1 MGLAQAP
8 ANAAEMG
15 KLRGLD
21 SPILVAQPADR
32 TSVAEPL
39 AAAASPASNGAAELP
54 VKITVPTKR
63 RVKPREVLTS
73 LPIGWMLG
81 MRDMKVKY
89 KQSALGPL
97 WLVLQPLGLLLAVTV
112 AFSAVTSVSTGD
124 VPYVVFALVGL
135 AVWTY
140 VYMTFSASTM
150 TMPSNQLVVRRS
162 PCPRVALVSG
172 TLIAVLPPMGV
183 VLGISV
189 VAAAISG
196 HLAIQALL
204 MPVMIAWLVAFMW
217 GVALLTSSLSAR
229 FRDVVAFAPLV
240 LQAGIFLTPVGYP
253 LSTNDTLSH
262 VLAFNPVSG
271 LIEAW
276 RWSLLGMSP
285 SMFAIEVS
293 IAMTL
298 GLLMFSWYVF
308 GRMEPRFADYI

>member
-1 MGLAQAP
+1 
-8 ANAAEMG
+8 
-15 KLRGLD
+15 
-21 SPILVAQPADR
+21 
-32 TSVAEPL
+32 
-39 AAAASPASNGAAELP
+39 
-54 VKITVPTKR
+54 
-63 RVKPREVLTS
+63 
-73 LPIGWMLG
+73 
-81 MRDMKVKY
+81 
-89 KQSALGPL
+89 
-97 WLVLQPLGLLLAVTV
+97 
-112 AFSAVTSVSTGD
+112 
-124 VPYVVFALVGL
+124 
-135 AVWTY
+135 
-140 VYMTFSASTM
+140 MTFSASTM

-204 MPVMIAWLVAFMW
+204 MPVMIAWLAAFMW